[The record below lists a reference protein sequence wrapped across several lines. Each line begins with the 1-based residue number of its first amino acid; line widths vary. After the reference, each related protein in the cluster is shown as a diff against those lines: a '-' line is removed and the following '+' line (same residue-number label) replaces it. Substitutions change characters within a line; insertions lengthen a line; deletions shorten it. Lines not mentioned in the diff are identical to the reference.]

1 MVLYGYRFLV
11 MNGIVYAS
19 FLLLGLFA
27 EAQTALYNAGNLQL
41 HDNVQIGFHTNWIN
55 DAPFEATDGLVGF
68 YGDRII
74 QVLGN
79 QAPILFDMEVFVP
92 NGLFLFNSI
101 NVTNNLNFIEG
112 DLLSALN
119 NQLVYLNF
127 REDAFFTGE
136 NDLSKVTGFA
146 AITNKQT
153 FSFPVGDRDQL
164 RPLLLNSD
172 SNNMLAICAYL
183 FEDPSSPSSILE
195 SYDTNEKVRNIGE
208 ITSNEFWILQ
218 TNVPS
223 SVTLSWNA
231 RSDLGSLANSVE
243 DIVMVGWSKSSNQ
256 WVVIGNTAVSGDL
269 EQGFLISE
277 KFVPNDFS
285 AITFGTIP
293 LPTDTFVVNNPT
305 LGNYFISPN
314 GDGVNDFLVFD
325 NLEDTGP
332 NFVSIYNRFGQKV
345 FELSNYSNEF
355 KGISNIN
362 NLVLN
367 KQIGVPEGVYFYIVD
382 LPEQELQYQGFFFL
396 DR

>member
-1 MVLYGYRFLV
+1 MKRIAIVVFAFLSTKMV
-11 MNGIVYAS
+11 
-19 FLLLGLFA
+19 
-27 EAQTALYNAGNLQL
+27 AQTAFYNAGNLQV
-41 HDNVQIGFHTNWIN
+41 HGNAQIGFHTNWIN
-55 DAPFEATDGLVGF
+55 DAPFETTNGLVGF
-68 YGDRII
+68 YGDRTI
-74 QVLGN
+74 QVRGT
-79 QAPILFDMEVFVP
+79 QSPTLFDMEVFVP
-92 NGLFLFNSI
+92 NNLFLGNTV

-112 DLLSALN
+112 NLLSALN
-119 NQLVYLNF
+119 NQLIYLNF

-153 FSFPVGDRDQL
+153 FSFPVGDQNQL

-172 SNNMLAICAYL
+172 SNNALAICAYL

-208 ITSNEFWILQ
+208 ITGNEFWILQ

-223 SVTLSWNA
+223 SVTLNWNP
-231 RSDLGSLANSVE
+231 RSGLGNLANSVE
-243 DIVMVGWSKSSNQ
+243 DIIMVGWAKSSNQ
-256 WVVIGNTAVSGDL
+256 WVVIGNTAISGDL

-293 LPTDTFVVNNPT
+293 LPTDTFAVNTPT

-345 FELSNYSNEF
+345 FELPNYTNEF
-355 KGISNIN
+355 NGVSNIN
-362 NLVLN
+362 NLVVK
-367 KQIGVPEGVYFYIVD
+367 KQIGVPEGVYYYIVD

>member
-1 MVLYGYRFLV
+1 MKKLLH
-11 MNGIVYAS
+11 ISS
-19 FLLLGLFA
+19 FLIGLLA
-27 EAQTALYNAGNLQL
+27 TAQTAFYNAGNLQL
-41 HDNVQIGFHTNWIN
+41 HGNVQIGFHTNWIN
-55 DAPFEATDGLVGF
+55 DAPFETTNGLVGF
-68 YGDRII
+68 YGDRTI
-74 QVLGN
+74 QVRGT
-79 QAPILFDMEVFVP
+79 QSPTLFDMEVFVP
-92 NGLFLFNSI
+92 NNLFLGNTV

-112 DLLSALN
+112 NLLSALN
-119 NQLVYLNF
+119 NQLIYLNF

-153 FSFPVGDRDQL
+153 FSFPVGDQNQL

-172 SNNMLAICAYL
+172 SNNALAICAYL

-208 ITSNEFWILQ
+208 ITGNEFWILQ

-223 SVTLSWNA
+223 SVTLNWNP
-231 RSDLGSLANSVE
+231 RSGLGNLANSVE
-243 DIVMVGWSKSSNQ
+243 DIIMVGWAKSSNQ
-256 WVVIGNTAVSGDL
+256 WVVIGNTAISGDL

-293 LPTDTFVVNNPT
+293 LPTDTFAVNTPT

-345 FELSNYSNEF
+345 FELPNYTNEF
-355 KGISNIN
+355 NGVSNIN
-362 NLVLN
+362 NLVVK
-367 KQIGVPEGVYFYIVD
+367 KQIGVPEGVYYYIVD

>member
-1 MVLYGYRFLV
+1 MFLI
-11 MNGIVYAS
+11 GWQAT
-19 FLLLGLFA
+19 
-27 EAQTALYNAGNLQL
+27 AQTAFYNAGNLQL

-55 DAPFEATDGLVGF
+55 DAPFETTDGLVGF

-79 QAPILFDMEVFVP
+79 QAPTLFDVEVFLP

-101 NVTNNLNFIEG
+101 NVANNLNFIEG
-112 DLLSALN
+112 NLLSALN

-172 SNNMLAICAYL
+172 SNNTLAICAYL
-183 FEDPSSPSSILE
+183 FEDPSSPSSVLE

-208 ITSNEFWILQ
+208 ITRNEFWILQ

-223 SVTLSWNA
+223 SVTLSWNR
-231 RSDLGSLANSVE
+231 RSGLGILANSVE
-243 DIVMVGWSKSSNQ
+243 EIIMVGWSKSSNQ

-345 FELSNYSNEF
+345 FELSNYTNEF
-355 KGISNIN
+355 NGISNIN
-362 NLVLN
+362 NLVIN
-367 KQIGVPEGVYFYIVD
+367 KQIGVPEGVYYYIVD
-382 LPEQELQYQGFFFL
+382 LPEQDLQYQGFFFL

>member
-1 MVLYGYRFLV
+1 MG
-11 MNGIVYAS
+11 
-19 FLLLGLFA
+19 LLA
-27 EAQTALYNAGNLQL
+27 TAQTALYNAGNLQL
-41 HDNVQIGFHTNWIN
+41 HGNVQIGFHTNLIN
-55 DAPFEATDGLVGF
+55 DAPLETTDGLVGF

-74 QVLGN
+74 QILGD
-79 QAPILFDMEVFVP
+79 QAPTLFDMEVFLP
-92 NGLFLFNSI
+92 NGRLFLFNSI

-112 DLLSALN
+112 NLLSALN

-153 FSFPVGDRDQL
+153 FSFPVGDQNQL

-172 SNNMLAICAYL
+172 SNNALAICAYL
-183 FEDPSSPSSILE
+183 FEDPSNPSSILE
-195 SYDTNEKVRNIGE
+195 SYDTEEKVRNIGE

-223 SVTLSWNA
+223 SVTLGWNP
-231 RSDLGSLANSVE
+231 RSGLGNLANSIE
-243 DIVMVGWSKSSNQ
+243 DIIMVGWSKSSNQ
-256 WVVIGNTAVSGDL
+256 WVVIGNTAISGDL

-285 AITFGTIP
+285 AITFGTTP
-293 LPTDTFVVNNPT
+293 LPTDTFAVNTPT
-305 LGNYFISPN
+305 LGNYFVSPN

-355 KGISNIN
+355 NGISNIN
-362 NLVLN
+362 NLVIN
-367 KQIGVPEGVYFYIVD
+367 KEIGVPEGVYYYIVD
-382 LPEQELQYQGFFFL
+382 LPEQDLQYQGFFFL